1 MKKTGI
7 IIGSIIGVAI
17 IGSALYFGL
26 NKDTSIGVIGGA
38 DGPTSIFVSENNDLD
53 KKVSDVLLSG
63 SENKY
68 LDGECSAEGH
78 IILGYETEDNLKTVY
93 ALTMYGEYGFQ
104 DNNFVKVS
112 GSGVIPA
119 VIKIFENEGKVILTN
134 IIWPKDGSGYE
145 ESIKE
150 MFPEKYHKRVVSI
163 NDSDK
168 NIIKAME
175 LQYAK
180 DYLTQI
186 GRSATIGEYGDF
198 EHTLL
203 TEVGV
208 DVKVSNK
215 LLEKNYANYPFWIG
229 NEEKIEDGIRYIYQM
244 DYDKEQDQI
253 ILSKSNYETKEI
265 VEKIIIDSLTGE
277 EV

>member
-1 MKKTGI
+1 MKKIGI
-7 IIGSIIGVAI
+7 TIGSILGVAA
-17 IGSALYFGL
+17 IGGALYFGL
-26 NKDTSIGVIGGA
+26 NKENSIGVIGGA

-53 KKVSDVLLSG
+53 KRVSDILLSG
-63 SENKY
+63 SGDKY

-78 IILGYETEDNLKTVY
+78 IILGAETEDNLKTVY

-119 VIKIFENEGKVILTN
+119 VIKILESEGKVILTN
-134 IIWPKDGSGYE
+134 IIWPKDGSEYE

-163 NDSDK
+163 NDSDR
-168 NIIKAME
+168 NIIKSME
-175 LQYAK
+175 EQYAK
-180 DYLTQI
+180 DYLIQI
-186 GRSATIGEYGDF
+186 GRNATIGKYGDF
-198 EHTLL
+198 EHVLL
-203 TEVGV
+203 TQAGV

-229 NEEKIEDGIRYIYQM
+229 NQEKVEDGVRYIYQM
-244 DYDKEQDQI
+244 DYDKEQNQI

-265 VEKIIIDSLTGE
+265 VEKITIDSLTGE